1 MNERI
6 GGDNSS
12 MEWSV
17 EGRRLV
23 PIMPRYVPQT
33 MYTVTANQVANMAY
47 AHNATLPDPSKT
59 AKPEGSSKGQVQ
71 VKSLFAKTDKSIF

>member
-1 MNERI
+1 
-6 GGDNSS
+6 

-59 AKPEGSSKGQVQ
+59 AKPEGTCSSKGQVQ
-71 VKSLFAKTDKSIF
+71 VNISFLSPT